1 TPIAVTKPGVNIGAI
16 VGGVLGGLAL
26 LGLLGWLASQ
36 LMNGGGS
43 SQPPAQPQT
52 PPVQPAQPA
61 PQPGQKLAVT
71 GTEAFGLAA
80 GGGVLL
86 IILGGLFVGMR
97 RRRDS

>member
-1 TPIAVTKPGVNIGAI
+1 
-16 VGGVLGGLAL
+16 
-26 LGLLGWLASQ
+26 
-36 LMNGGGS
+36 M
-43 SQPPAQPQT
+43 T
-52 PPVQPAQPA
+52 PPVQPA

-97 RRRDS
+97 RRREA